1 MKFLV
6 NEAKLLELFS
16 SLSFTHFF
24 LVFIHL
30 LSMNNDV
37 AERENV
43 LQDLNQLSGE
53 GNVESM
59 LLVEKGLRKLSS
71 LKVGEAVAI
80 AMAQQR
86 WTSSTKSG
94 LRDDLK
100 LPFKGRNLAKAFELR
115 QDESED
121 VLFKQV
127 SIAANNASKEKTQRY
142 LGTTREEESLNI
154 LLEFVPGGSIS
165 LLLRKFGSFPESVMK
180 LASMLYETVVVGVG
194 IPSQERDNAQ
204 GHQGSQHPCR

>member
-1 MKFLV
+1 
-6 NEAKLLELFS
+6 
-16 SLSFTHFF
+16 
-24 LVFIHL
+24 
-30 LSMNNDV
+30 MNNDV

-100 LPFKGRNLAKAFELR
+100 LPFKGRNLAKAFGFNCG
-115 QDESED
+115 QQC
-121 VLFKQV
+121 FK
-127 SIAANNASKEKTQRY
+127 
-142 LGTTREEESLNI
+142 REN
-154 LLEFVPGGSIS
+154 
-165 LLLRKFGSFPESVMK
+165 
-180 LASMLYETVVVGVG
+180 TVVVGVG